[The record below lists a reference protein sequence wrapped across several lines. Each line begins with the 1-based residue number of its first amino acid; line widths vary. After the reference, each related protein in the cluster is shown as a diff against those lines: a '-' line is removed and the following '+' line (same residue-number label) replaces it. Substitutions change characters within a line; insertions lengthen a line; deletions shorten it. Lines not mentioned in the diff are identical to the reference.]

1 MEATITSAAASA
13 VVRRPR
19 RAVQRTSAMAI
30 GAAGSRY
37 FGPSHGRT
45 ASSAAPT
52 TALPSAG
59 RSRTRSAHS
68 AAPASAVP
76 AAASG

>member
-1 MEATITSAAASA
+1 MISAAASA
-13 VVRRPR
+13 AVRRPR
-19 RAVQRTSAMAI
+19 RAVQRTSSNAI

-37 FGPSHGRT
+37 FGAQPRQRGEQRR
-45 ASSAAPT
+45 AGDRAAEG
-52 TALPSAG
+52 AG

-68 AAPASAVP
+68 AAPVSAAP

>member
-1 MEATITSAAASA
+1 MISAAASA
-13 VVRRPR
+13 AVRRPR
-19 RAVQRTSAMAI
+19 RAVQRTSANAI

-37 FGPSHGRT
+37 FGPSHGSA

-52 TALPSAG
+52 TALPNAG
-59 RSRTRSAHS
+59 CSRTRSAHS